1 MDVRFVT
8 VSKRMSV
15 DASGRVSVV
24 SEAVRVRVVS
34 VKVKN
39 SRKLST
45 SDVVG
50 IDRVKGYIAKAQR
63 VSVEASIVVSSRWQR
78 LGLFTRRTS
87 I

>member
-1 MDVRFVT
+1 
-8 VSKRMSV
+8 MSV

-63 VSVEASIVVSSRWQR
+63 V
-78 LGLFTRRTS
+78 
-87 I
+87 